1 MIRGP
6 EKIPAGG
13 LDDDPTLVRLVS
25 YPEVVD
31 LVGREVADQALG
43 FGRHH
48 SCGHSGHPYWTEAE
62 FEDIVGLI
70 AAGWEVSP

>member
-1 MIRGP
+1 MSRVP
-6 EKIPAGG
+6 EEIFAGG
-13 LDDDPTLVRLVS
+13 LDDDPSPVRLIS

-31 LVGREVADQALG
+31 QVGPLIADQALG

-48 SCGHSGHPYWTEAE
+48 SCDHSGHPYWVSSE

-70 AAGWEVSP
+70 RDGWEVSS